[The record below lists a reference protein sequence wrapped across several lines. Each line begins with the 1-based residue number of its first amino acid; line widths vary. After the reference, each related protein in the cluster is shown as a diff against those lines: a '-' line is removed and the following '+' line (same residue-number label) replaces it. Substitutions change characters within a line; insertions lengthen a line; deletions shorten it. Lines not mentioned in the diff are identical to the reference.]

1 MTNEKE
7 LEWYEQ
13 EPYMTR
19 GPYKDYYHFDKIVA
33 EATRLGEMKA
43 WEEIKAKRDSMDTEG
58 SQSFVDSYRMS
69 WRHLGNAIDAKLTSL
84 KTP

>member
-19 GPYKDYYHFDKIVA
+19 GPYSDYYHFDKIVA
-33 EATRLGEMKA
+33 EAMTMGEVKA
-43 WEEIKAKRDSMDTEG
+43 WEGARRMIEDEPMPEVAFDREG
-58 SQSFVDSYRMS
+58 LSLFCLILDKK
-69 WRHLGNAIDAKLTSL
+69 IEAKLISL